1 MGAMKVGALLNDLA
15 SIIVLISG
23 VIIAI
28 KNIYAFFK
36 KPVEDL
42 QKKARENEEKH
53 IIQVFEEKIPELLKD
68 HGKSVGE
75 ERKKETEALFNSLK
89 DEMLEAFDDKTE
101 ELKEIDLDQNKCIQ
115 RIQTSIDRLNESQ
128 LDTMRYNMNR
138 IYYKYQ
144 PYKKILDYD
153 KKAFMKFYT
162 DYHQMGGNTWIDQLY
177 NELKDWDTV
186 QNISDLKT

>member
-1 MGAMKVGALLNDLA
+1 
-15 SIIVLISG
+15 
-23 VIIAI
+23 
-28 KNIYAFFK
+28 
-36 KPVEDL
+36 
-42 QKKARENEEKH
+42 
-53 IIQVFEEKIPELLKD
+53 
-68 HGKSVGE
+68 
-75 ERKKETEALFNSLK
+75 
-89 DEMLEAFDDKTE
+89 MLEAFDDKTE

-162 DYHQMGGNTWIDQLY
+162 DYHEMGGNTWIDQLY

-186 QNISDLKT
+186 KNISDLKT